1 MKPIFVL
8 LICVFTFTPYIYS
21 QVPGYQGKRLIVEG
35 LACAYHFPPNI
46 LKIGAAA
53 KNIRLNTGLRI
64 EYVTGRKRAFAISY
78 EPMGTFTTQAN
89 YLGADNKLGSA
100 TINNNAS
107 GFGISYIRY
116 AKAKWCLAPFG
127 RYWSYGLTYVPVR
140 STIVSEKSDI
150 VPNTPLRT
158 KDWIA
163 SIGLGVRNIYWD
175 RVTANLGVQAGL
187 SLNGF
192 KNSLSDVDNL
202 SDEQRLSGNIGN
214 YLTRDY
220 FLKIYLAFGLLVK

>member
-1 MKPIFVL
+1 MF

-21 QVPGYQGKRLIVEG
+21 QVPGYQGKRFIAEG

-46 LKIGAAA
+46 FKIGTAA
-53 KNIRLNTGLRI
+53 KNIRFNTGLRI

-78 EPMGTFTTQAN
+78 ELMGRFTTEAN

-100 TINNNAS
+100 TISHSVS
-107 GFGISYIRY
+107 GFGLSYIRY

-140 STIVSEKSDI
+140 STIVSEKSDV

-187 SLNGF
+187 SINSF
-192 KNSLSDVDNL
+192 KNSLNDVDSR
-202 SDEQRLSGNIGN
+202 SDEQRLSGNIGD